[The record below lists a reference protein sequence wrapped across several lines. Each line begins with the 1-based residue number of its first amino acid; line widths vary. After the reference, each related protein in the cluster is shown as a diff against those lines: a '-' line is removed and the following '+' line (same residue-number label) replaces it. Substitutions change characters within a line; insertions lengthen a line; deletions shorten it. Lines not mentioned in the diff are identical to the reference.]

1 MITSFLEF
9 LSHILFIYIA
19 HHLLVTVVDWSK
31 WMKVSGNNQRK
42 IQLLILFFAIALGYL
57 VSTFFL
63 HILAIGRSLSLG
75 LS

>member
-63 HILAIGRSLSLG
+63 QILAIGRSLSLG